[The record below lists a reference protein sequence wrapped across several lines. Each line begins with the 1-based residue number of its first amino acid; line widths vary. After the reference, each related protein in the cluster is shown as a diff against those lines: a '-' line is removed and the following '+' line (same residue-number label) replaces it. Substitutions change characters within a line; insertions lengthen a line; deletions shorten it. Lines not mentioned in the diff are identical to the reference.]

1 MHAASWSDGA
11 HEFPLS
17 PRFRNERDPIQMVP
31 SILWVDT
38 STTFAMLWDLW
49 TPIPQPPLSCICLW
63 ILLMPFPLPNQCRH
77 HIKSATPSSSRNSTP
92 PLNWRD
98 RTLRE
103 SGGGRRRLCQE
114 IPFLRGISSDW
125 AVLRSVGRPTL
136 SASREGTRKWWRN
149 VK

>member
-1 MHAASWSDGA
+1 
-11 HEFPLS
+11 
-17 PRFRNERDPIQMVP
+17 MVL

-38 STTFAMLWDLW
+38 STTFAMLWNLW

-103 SGGGRRRLCQE
+103 SGGGRRRRRLCQE
-114 IPFLRGISSDW
+114 IPFLRGISDW
-125 AVLRSVGRPTL
+125 AVLRSVGRTADVICIARGNQEMVAECKVGR
-136 SASREGTRKWWRN
+136 ASKQVVRVCGGELFPPDK
-149 VK
+149 